1 MNFIRKKRLNLLVLA
16 FLAILS
22 ISIYAATTGT
32 VYIRNPSGGNVAQ
45 NPCSGDNFQCQVS
58 STSCDLVGW
67 YYTVFAADA
76 SGTLDCRPATS
87 CGPSNVQTI
96 IANAYCCSKITG
108 YVKDQDGSPLDNAKV
123 EAFKGSDK
131 AAEAYS
137 QPDGSYEIFVAGCG
151 TYNLVASK
159 GDYISETQ
167 AVDLSS
173 PTTLGNVDFQL
184 TYGIVCEADCSY
196 LIDARCHQ
204 ECEGVNGCSF
214 YDSTAMSNCDGSQI
228 GWEVDYGPG
237 NIVECCTGS
246 PAEKSTLT
254 ADAVCSF
261 GNLVKS
267 YRLLYRG
274 GKPIRMVTVVCGD

>member
-1 MNFIRKKRLNLLVLA
+1 MNFSIKKRLILLFLSVLIFIPA
-16 FLAILS
+16 AN
-22 ISIYAATTGT
+22 AATTGT
-32 VYIRNPSGGNVAQ
+32 IEVKAPDDTTVASDICSGG
-45 NPCSGDNFQCQVS
+45 DF
-58 STSCDLVGW
+58 SCPLTYNTCEQVGW
-67 YYTVFAADA
+67 YYTVFAADT
-76 SGTLDCRPATS
+76 SGTQDCRPATS

-96 IANAYCCSKITG
+96 ISNAYCCSKITG
-108 YVKDQDGSPLDNAKV
+108 YVKDQDGAPLDNAKV

-131 AAEAYS
+131 VAEAYS

-151 TYNLVASK
+151 IYNLVASK
-159 GDYISETQ
+159 GDYISATQ
-167 AVDLSS
+167 TVDLSS
-173 PTTLGNVDFQL
+173 PTTLQNIDFQL

-196 LIDARCHQ
+196 LIDTRCHQ
-204 ECEGVNGCSF
+204 ECHEVEGCSF
-214 YDSTAMSNCDGSQI
+214 YDGTAMSNCDESQI
-228 GWEVDYGPG
+228 GWEVDYDSS

-246 PAEKSTLT
+246 PTEKSEQK